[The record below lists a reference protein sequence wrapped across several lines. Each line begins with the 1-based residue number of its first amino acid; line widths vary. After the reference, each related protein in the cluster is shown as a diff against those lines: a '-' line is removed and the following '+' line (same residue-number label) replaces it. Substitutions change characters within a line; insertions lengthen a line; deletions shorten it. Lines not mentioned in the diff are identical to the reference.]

1 MTYTSAKLSPH
12 KISLRSLLRGTP
24 ITLRGQAPDKTQL
37 TEQGGKLKA
46 ERIGAFAL
54 ARLRIGPD
62 DSAIGIFEVF
72 PRLLPSVIVLPFY
85 NGNT

>member
-1 MTYTSAKLSPH
+1 MALWRVLDIYKRVAS
-12 KISLRSLLRGTP
+12 
-24 ITLRGQAPDKTQL
+24 LRGQAPDKTQL